1 MENGPVGLLLE
12 MPAALSENPESS
24 ENPENGTTVTG
35 GVTST
40 SELLCKIN
48 HPEDVGAVVTSFCK
62 FSADGKI
69 KEEVLVQQPLP
80 PQPPPLQ
87 HHIESKFNELSE
99 AKEDLVSNEAEERS
113 PKVDQAQE
121 EADLDDEMDL
131 DDEVEEVQPP
141 LSQEIKVEK
150 TNGSNES
157 SIEKRNGEQTE
168 APKKPKDI
176 IVSIKDENSQSSSD
190 DDDED
195 DDDDDDDYEEE
206 TNGNA
211 NDIKE
216 ENDEK
221 EKKPLMKRSESYED
235 EDEEES
241 DEASEEE
248 DEEDSEPAI
257 TKSTLRARR
266 SNPKADKA
274 KQQRELIRQI
284 SRIVRKSEN
293 DDELTKEEEK
303 LLTQNPKVFDEVSRR
318 HKRRKTT
325 ELRKQE
331 IEDSPTVLAK
341 KCDRMAK
348 AIQKAKYLIVYTG
361 AGISTAANIPDYRG
375 PNGVWTCLDQGRD
388 IQTCDLARAEPTF
401 THMAL
406 FTLFKKG
413 KLKHIVSQNCDGLHL
428 RSGIPRYSLSEVHGN
443 MFIEVCKQCKPMR
456 PYLRLFD
463 VTERTSKNKHNTMRR
478 CHVCGKS
485 LIDTIV
491 HFGERG
497 SIKWPINWDGASK
510 AAEKADVIICLGSS
524 LKVLRRYPW
533 LWCMDRPKKHRPKL
547 YIVNLQWTPK
557 DSAATC
563 KLNGRCD
570 EVLKRVMAYLEIEV
584 PTYYA
589 GNDPLLTYATPLH
602 TQEEHTTSREELIGK
617 VKGAEGNIG
626 SSESGNSGN
635 CSTTENSTDSA
646 DLKSWSLDHAYLNTA
661 AAAAANKSCSK
672 SKGRLVK
679 SKRLDYK
686 NIMWPR
692 DALYIS
698 YKEDKFEYI
707 NDIEAQGET
716 AYYCDC
722 CDPACQKKRSYS
734 DSSEDDESEGAT
746 NEDEDDEDEDK
757 VSTTSSSV
765 DSKNEK
771 EPTSTKTENNSQPK
785 NNVNQPGWFGKGRR
799 KRARC

>member
-99 AKEDLVSNEAEERS
+99 AKEDLFSNEAEERS

-190 DDDED
+190 DDDEDD

-491 HFGERG
+491 HFGER
-497 SIKWPINWDGASK
+497 
-510 AAEKADVIICLGSS
+510 
-524 LKVLRRYPW
+524 
-533 LWCMDRPKKHRPKL
+533 
-547 YIVNLQWTPK
+547 
-557 DSAATC
+557 
-563 KLNGRCD
+563 
-570 EVLKRVMAYLEIEV
+570 
-584 PTYYA
+584 
-589 GNDPLLTYATPLH
+589 
-602 TQEEHTTSREELIGK
+602 
-617 VKGAEGNIG
+617 
-626 SSESGNSGN
+626 
-635 CSTTENSTDSA
+635 
-646 DLKSWSLDHAYLNTA
+646 
-661 AAAAANKSCSK
+661 
-672 SKGRLVK
+672 
-679 SKRLDYK
+679 
-686 NIMWPR
+686 
-692 DALYIS
+692 
-698 YKEDKFEYI
+698 
-707 NDIEAQGET
+707 
-716 AYYCDC
+716 
-722 CDPACQKKRSYS
+722 
-734 DSSEDDESEGAT
+734 
-746 NEDEDDEDEDK
+746 
-757 VSTTSSSV
+757 
-765 DSKNEK
+765 
-771 EPTSTKTENNSQPK
+771 
-785 NNVNQPGWFGKGRR
+785 
-799 KRARC
+799 

>member
-1 MENGPVGLLLE
+1 MENGLDGPLLE

-24 ENPENGTTVTG
+24 ENPENGATVTG

-69 KEEVLVQQPLP
+69 KEEVLVQPPP
-80 PQPPPLQ
+80 PQPLQPSLQ

-99 AKEDLVSNEAEERS
+99 AKEDLVSNAAQS

-131 DDEVEEVQPP
+131 EDEVEEEPIIP
-141 LSQEIKVEK
+141 SQEIKVEE
-150 TNGSNES
+150 TNGSNGS
-157 SIEKRNGEQTE
+157 SVEKRNGDQSETPQ
-168 APKKPKDI
+168 KPKDI
-176 IVSIKDENSQSSSD
+176 IVSIKDENSQSSSESES
-190 DDDED
+190 DEAD
-195 DDDDDDDYEEE
+195 DDDDSDYEEE
-206 TNGNA
+206 TNGKA
-211 NDIKE
+211 NDSDCEEETNGNAHDIKADNE
-216 ENDEK
+216 E
-221 EKKPLMKRSESYED
+221 EKKPPLIKRSESFDSKED
-235 EDEEES
+235 EDDEES

-248 DEEDSEPAI
+248 DEDSEPAI

-284 SRIVRKSEN
+284 SRIVRKKN
-293 DDELTKEEEK
+293 DDKELSKEEEK
-303 LLTQNPKVFDEVSRR
+303 LLKRNPKVFDDVVKR

-491 HFGERG
+491 HFGER
-497 SIKWPINWDGASK
+497 
-510 AAEKADVIICLGSS
+510 
-524 LKVLRRYPW
+524 
-533 LWCMDRPKKHRPKL
+533 
-547 YIVNLQWTPK
+547 
-557 DSAATC
+557 
-563 KLNGRCD
+563 
-570 EVLKRVMAYLEIEV
+570 
-584 PTYYA
+584 
-589 GNDPLLTYATPLH
+589 
-602 TQEEHTTSREELIGK
+602 
-617 VKGAEGNIG
+617 
-626 SSESGNSGN
+626 
-635 CSTTENSTDSA
+635 
-646 DLKSWSLDHAYLNTA
+646 
-661 AAAAANKSCSK
+661 
-672 SKGRLVK
+672 
-679 SKRLDYK
+679 
-686 NIMWPR
+686 
-692 DALYIS
+692 
-698 YKEDKFEYI
+698 
-707 NDIEAQGET
+707 
-716 AYYCDC
+716 
-722 CDPACQKKRSYS
+722 
-734 DSSEDDESEGAT
+734 
-746 NEDEDDEDEDK
+746 
-757 VSTTSSSV
+757 
-765 DSKNEK
+765 
-771 EPTSTKTENNSQPK
+771 
-785 NNVNQPGWFGKGRR
+785 
-799 KRARC
+799 